1 MMQRAIYKGEVYEQ
15 YVIRGVTV
23 MRRPSN
29 SYVNVTQLLVAAGLN
44 RNQRRNLLKRR
55 DFPTTKDVI
64 SGGSLQG
71 TWIPADLAAQYA
83 AAHGVADEFRAL
95 FDDSFVD
102 EPSAISGYE
111 YVDSNDSVSDC
122 DDEEVEQE
130 PSQTSNEWV
139 GTYAA
144 AHGVADEFRALFD
157 DSFVDEPSAISG
169 YEYVDSNDSASDCD
183 DEEVEQEPS
192 QTSNEW
198 VGTLVEANRSPFEYA
213 RLVKVYEE
221 SSRLYQTA
229 WAISNAHLG
238 SFGYLER
245 GKSEMQSSETIVTE
259 ILLNFRRGCGLSFR
273 HDEFVEG
280 RKVRDSLVKQI
291 HALTGKEPR
300 IEIHDDL
307 GLFPDEFEQSPK

>member
-1 MMQRAIYKGEVYEQ
+1 LCIFCHGLETQVVFFYFFLIIMQRAIYKGEVYEQ

-23 MRRPSN
+23 MKRPSN

-71 TWIPADLAAQYA
+71 TWIPADLAAQ
-83 AAHGVADEFRAL
+83 
-95 FDDSFVD
+95 
-102 EPSAISGYE
+102 
-111 YVDSNDSVSDC
+111 
-122 DDEEVEQE
+122 
-130 PSQTSNEWV
+130 
-139 GTYAA
+139 YAA

-300 IEIHDDL
+300 IEIHDDKWVI
-307 GLFPDEFEQSPK
+307 FDS